1 MRRPRGP
8 TRPRARLNSR
18 SSLRARPRRPG
29 RVRGAGTRAHAATH
43 AGGAMPGGRII
54 HDRVLLCMQPFLGR
68 NQDVQLQAWQPTENM
83 CACNKGRFE
92 IVNQHTR
99 IVNQHTHL
107 NPVEDRDARN
117 GRTRSENNASR
128 GPRQNAKAKPK
139 VKSKQNTSTPPLLP
153 REPCCLHQRQLQ
165 KMHPR
170 VTPERPGAVQ
180 RARAAGWQRVSTLC
194 LKMNPVQCSAATVCT
209 GSLVPKAA
217 RQSNPQQSSFSRWR
231 MMRNGSAKAP

>member
-99 IVNQHTHL
+99 IVNQHTYL

-117 GRTRSENNASR
+117 GRTRGTNKRNDLLNPKTTLLAHAKTKSQKQAKHVHTALVASR
-128 GPRQNAKAKPK
+128 
-139 VKSKQNTSTPPLLP
+139 T
-153 REPCCLHQRQLQ
+153 LHQRQLQ
-165 KMHPR
+165 RMHPR
-170 VTPERPGAVQ
+170 VTPRT
-180 RARAAGWQRVSTLC
+180 W
-194 LKMNPVQCSAATVCT
+194 
-209 GSLVPKAA
+209 
-217 RQSNPQQSSFSRWR
+217 
-231 MMRNGSAKAP
+231 

>member
-99 IVNQHTHL
+99 IVNQHTYL

-128 GPRQNAKAKPK
+128 GPRQNQ
-139 VKSKQNTSTPPLLP
+139 KSKASKTRLH
-153 REPCCLHQRQLQ
+153 RPCCLENLA
-165 KMHPR
+165 P
-170 VTPERPGAVQ
+170 
-180 RARAAGWQRVSTLC
+180 
-194 LKMNPVQCSAATVCT
+194 ATAT
-209 GSLVPKAA
+209 KD
-217 RQSNPQQSSFSRWR
+217 
-231 MMRNGSAKAP
+231 APTCHTQNVVGGLAL